1 MQGMDWND
9 LKARLNGLGL
19 TQQEIS
25 KQSGVPQPSL
35 SLLLRE
41 EGGYASPSL
50 RNYLALA
57 GFYERY
63 TKRKSKPR
71 KKAEA

>member
-1 MQGMDWND
+1 MDWNE
-9 LKARLNGLGL
+9 LKARLIGLGL

-25 KQSGVPQPSL
+25 RRSGVPQPSL
-35 SLLLRE
+35 SLLLRS
-41 EGGYASPSL
+41 EGGHATPSL

-57 GFYERY
+57 SFYERY
-63 TKRKSKPR
+63 AKRKPR